1 MTPTSSQ
8 SMVVQVQPALHRLLV
23 VANPRAFATLPSEWW
38 PDAVNALRCNATF
51 CGDVETRGDG
61 GNVDR
66 IARSIEQTEPGIVVA
81 AGGDGTV
88 REVVQAI
95 MQARTPPALA
105 IIPLGTGNSVA
116 RSFGLRSWRK
126 HGRAAIDIAV
136 GAALH
141 GIERRIDLGQVD
153 GRYFIGSFAVGMD
166 GDILGLRNRYH
177 DKVRPRAPQ
186 GYPLY
191 LWSCA
196 VNLLR
201 RHGGAVQL
209 CVDGTAFTT
218 RIYNVLVTNTPIY
231 AGEFRFDAAAHADD
245 GCLDL
250 LEFNGAADY
259 VRRYSFAWVRHL
271 RHGRGHTV
279 APARQ
284 LQRVR
289 AVDIELE
296 VPVPGQLDGEELE
309 AARRYRVRVVPQALR
324 VRVPPVATGHAAGV

>member
-1 MTPTSSQ
+1 MTATSSQ
-8 SMVVQVQPALHRLLV
+8 STVVQAHPALRRLLV
-23 VANPRAFATLPSEWW
+23 VANPRAFATLPPGWW
-38 PDAVNALRCNATF
+38 SDAIDTLRRNATF
-51 CGDVETRGDG
+51 CGDVETRGDD

-66 IARSIEQTEPGIVVA
+66 IARSIEQTEPEVVVA

-105 IIPLGTGNSVA
+105 IIPLGTGNTVA
-116 RSFGLRSWRK
+116 RSFGLRSWRRR
-126 HGRAAIDIAV
+126 GRAAIDVAI

-141 GIERRIDLGQVD
+141 GSERRIDLGQVD
-153 GRYFIGSFAVGMD
+153 ERYFIGSFAVGMD
-166 GDILGLRNRYH
+166 ADILRSRNRYH
-177 DKVRPRAPQ
+177 DKVRPRALR

-196 VNLLR
+196 MNLLR
-201 RHGGAVQL
+201 RHGGKAQL
-209 CVDGTAFTT
+209 CVDGTACTA

-231 AGEFRFDAAAHADD
+231 AGEFRFDAAAQADD

-250 LEFNGAADY
+250 LQFSGAVDY

-271 RHGRGHTV
+271 RYSRGHAV
-279 APARQ
+279 APAPQ

-289 AVDIELE
+289 AVDIEIE
-296 VPVPGQLDGEELE
+296 VPVPAQLDGEEL
-309 AARRYRVRVVPQALR
+309 APASRYRVRVIPQALR
-324 VRVPPVATGHAAGV
+324 IRLPLVATGHAAGV